1 MDEIAAELEVDR
13 VEARAAAETAAWL
26 RGWWESGAR
35 PRGEPPVWSE
45 PGVVERLARARACA
59 GEVGARAHAL
69 WRMAIAARGAV
80 VDAAWAAGP
89 RSAARLEAAR
99 AARERF
105 AAAAGFDDAWAM
117 WRAVAGEEDAP
128 LPERAGE
135 VAGGAT
141 EQAEEIDD
149 RPFARALAAPAR
161 LVAWATGGAPVQVE
175 VREGS
180 AEEAGRCFV
189 VEPGRDVRVRVWRR
203 PGASA
208 RGTVRVL
215 LHELGHAT
223 PAARARG
230 PWALAQPASV
240 AADEAAAAAMAGALE
255 QPAVLVEL
263 LGVTAGQAEVVAAA
277 ERALRARRRARLVAL
292 AAAER
297 AMYRDGGPPP
307 WEAGLPWT
315 APGAS
320 HSYALAELLCAGG
333 RCAGA

>member
-1 MDEIAAELEVDR
+1 VAELEVDR

-26 RGWWESGAR
+26 RGWWQDGVR

-45 PGVVERLARARACA
+45 PGVVERLARARTCG

-80 VDAAWAAGP
+80 ADAAWASGP
-89 RSAARLEAAR
+89 RSADRLEAAR

-105 AAAAGFDDAWAM
+105 ATAAGFADAWAM
-117 WRAVAGEEDAP
+117 WRAVAGETDAP
-128 LPERAGE
+128 LPEGAGE
-135 VAGGAT
+135 VAVAVGTAD
-141 EQAEEIDD
+141 EIDVA
-149 RPFARALAAPAR
+149 PFARALAAPAR

-175 VREGS
+175 VREGA

-263 LGVTAGQAEVVAAA
+263 LGVTAEQAEVVAAA
-277 ERALRARRRARLVAL
+277 ERALRARRRARLVAM

-297 AMYRDGGPPP
+297 AMYRDGGAPP